1 MLKVFCKGVKEM
13 KTEHTVITVEFLDDS
28 DIRVNSNQPVSTID
42 LIRLLGV
49 VLYLIPEG
57 ERERAVNSVLE
68 IIANSGVVPVTE
80 ENDIKEQ

>member
-13 KTEHTVITVEFLDDS
+13 KTKHTVITVEFLDDS

>member
-1 MLKVFCKGVKEM
+1 M

>member
-1 MLKVFCKGVKEM
+1 M
-13 KTEHTVITVEFLDDS
+13 KTKHTVITVEFLDDS

>member
-1 MLKVFCKGVKEM
+1 VKEM
-13 KTEHTVITVEFLDDS
+13 KTKHTVITVEFLDDS